1 MSDYIGAS
9 DPQKNP
15 LIQESNRLGRPS
27 VLNAVLIVLAVIG
40 AIAIAGAFGMWALHV
55 GMMNGIGTC

>member
-9 DPQKNP
+9 GPRKNP
-15 LIQESNRLGRPS
+15 LIQESSMLGRSP
-27 VLNAVLIVLAVIG
+27 VLDAVLIVLAVIG
-40 AIAIAGAFGMWALHV
+40 AIAVAGAFGMWALHA